1 MSAVSHQ
8 CPNDMSEN
16 KRVRGPNTVLY
27 VVGTI
32 VYLAVMTLGAWRLG
46 FFDPVGEPIGPSE
59 WGDVLAGLFSPL
71 AFLWLLY
78 ASLSQR
84 AELEL
89 QREELRQNNA
99 TQQEQQKE
107 MNRQADA
114 LIAQTKR
121 LEAQANATYEPI
133 FVLRAAEG
141 DASTDSFLILTI
153 QNVGGTALNV
163 HGNALHL
170 RGITFGKEYPP
181 ANVPAEIVAFWPAEA
196 KVRCLFPLVEQDREQ
211 PSFYLT
217 FRRLDAQ
224 TVTHK
229 YVLTS
234 AFKRIELRE
243 ATYEELVVH
252 DDHKGR

>member
-1 MSAVSHQ
+1 MT
-8 CPNDMSEN
+8 DRI
-16 KRVRGPNTVLY
+16 KGPGPYTPIYVL
-27 VVGTI
+27 GTLL
-32 VYLAVMTLGAWRLG
+32 YLLAVGSGAHFLG
-46 FFDPVGEPIGPSE
+46 FFDPGGRPIGPSE

-78 ASLSQR
+78 AALSQR

-89 QREELRQNNA
+89 QREELARNNE

-133 FVLRAAEG
+133 FILRAAEG
-141 DASTDSFLILTI
+141 EALKDSFLILTI

-163 HGNALHL
+163 HGDAALSL
-170 RGITFGKEYPP
+170 RSIVFGKEYPG

-196 KVRCLFPLVEQDREQ
+196 KVRCMFVLNDGDREE

-229 YVLTS
+229 YVLTNGL
-234 AFKRIELRE
+234 KRIELRE

-252 DDHKGR
+252 EDREVR